1 MRNTKHQMK
10 FLANRLLL
18 ALAWFTCCSWHEF
31 IHETSAINLDKK
43 KLDSSFHD
51 MYPSILHVE
60 RLLGFIKKPS
70 HDRTLL
76 LSVYQPLTAFFSKN
90 ILHAL
95 YSSMSIVVFSLSSAR
110 FSSFKVCSVTK
121 QF

>member
-43 KLDSSFHD
+43 NWTHPFMTCTLPYTMLKDCWVSL
-51 MYPSILHVE
+51 
-60 RLLGFIKKPS
+60 KKPS

-110 FSSFKVCSVTK
+110 FSSFKVCSGTK